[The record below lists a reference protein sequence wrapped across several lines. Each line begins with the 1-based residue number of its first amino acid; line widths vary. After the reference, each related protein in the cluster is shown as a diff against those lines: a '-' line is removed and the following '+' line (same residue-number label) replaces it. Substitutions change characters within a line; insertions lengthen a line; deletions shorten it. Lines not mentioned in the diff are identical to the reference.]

1 MFCFSLNYLPNAI
14 GFVVLL
20 VPGATPKNPN
30 SGLIARKR
38 PSSSKCI
45 QAISSPEKPA
55 DAWVLSFIKSPFHLP
70 IHSTL
75 YPGIPIG
82 RSMAKFVFPQAL
94 KHNHETHQI
103 LLFRLLTL
111 EMQQQNIS

>member
-1 MFCFSLNYLPNAI
+1 LIVLHKAI
-14 GFVVLL
+14 GLVDLL
-20 VPGATPKNPN
+20 VPGATPKNPY

-45 QAISSPEKPA
+45 QAISSPKHQNHFFIFSKS
-55 DAWVLSFIKSPFHLP
+55 LSSHLP

-82 RSMAKFVFPQAL
+82 WSIAKLVLPQAL
-94 KHNHETHQI
+94 KDPHKNSDSFIFQD
-103 LLFRLLTL
+103 FLT
-111 EMQQQNIS
+111 

>member
-1 MFCFSLNYLPNAI
+1 MFRFSLNYLPNAI

-45 QAISSPEKPA
+45 QAISSPARKKT
-55 DAWVLSFIKSPFHLP
+55 SRCFYKIIFHLP

-94 KHNHETHQI
+94 KHNHKIAQI
-103 LLFRLLTL
+103 LFFRLLTL